1 MKYLSLPLAAL
12 SAALMM
18 APTAAFSETAS
29 ATIHAISPE
38 GIGAEVGKATITDSD
53 KGAVIA
59 IEVKGLT
66 AGEHGMHI
74 HEKGSC
80 EPGEKDGK
88 MGAGLAAGSHFDPAK
103 SGKHAGPQGHGHV
116 GDLPKLVV
124 EGDIAKASLTAP
136 NVKVADVIGRALM
149 IHAGGDN
156 YTDEPALG
164 GGGARVACGVIQAAK

>member
-1 MKYLSLPLAAL
+1 
-12 SAALMM
+12 
-18 APTAAFSETAS
+18 
-29 ATIHAISPE
+29 
-38 GIGAEVGKATITDSD
+38 
-53 KGAVIA
+53 
-59 IEVKGLT
+59 
-66 AGEHGMHI
+66 
-74 HEKGSC
+74 
-80 EPGEKDGK
+80 